1 MRHVLFDSTGRLRNG
16 WWALAFIAL
25 LVPLM
30 IGQYWLQTLLRYI
43 GVPRGGWQLGLVTL
57 ATFACTWACTR
68 LRREPLTSV
77 GFRLDRRWLREVG
90 LGTALGIGQML
101 AAVSMIAA
109 LGGVRMELNPEWSR
123 WALVSGSLLFV
134 VVAIQEEVLFR
145 GFLFQRLRDGLGAWP
160 ALLVLAA
167 LFTLAHEDNP
177 GMEPATQ
184 LVATLDLAL
193 GGIVL
198 GLAYLRTRSLALPI
212 GIHFGWNWMQGSILG
227 FAVSGTAASGVLHPT
242 ILGRSEWLTGGAFGV
257 EASVFSVV
265 VDTCA
270 LVLLLCWK
278 PGAAAPEP
286 AASSDLGALGVL
298 AVQFPSGIRST
309 DTE

>member
-30 IGQYWLQTLLRYI
+30 IGQYWLQTLLRYV
-43 GVPRGGWQLGLVTL
+43 GVPSGGWQLGLVTL

-68 LRREPLTSV
+68 LRREPLASV
-77 GFRLDRRWLREVG
+77 GFRLDRRWMREVG
-90 LGTALGIGQML
+90 VGTAIGIGQVL
-101 AAVSMIAA
+101 AAVSMIWA
-109 LGGVRMELNPEWSR
+109 LGGVRMGLNPEWSL
-123 WALVSGSLLFV
+123 WALASGSLLFV
-134 VVAIQEEVLFR
+134 LVALQEEVLFR

-160 ALLVLAA
+160 ALLLLAT
-167 LFTLAHEDNP
+167 LFAVSHGDNP
-177 GMEPATQ
+177 GMEATTT
-184 LVATLDLAL
+184 LVATLDMTL

-212 GIHFGWNWMQGSILG
+212 GIHLGWNWMQGSILG
-227 FAVSGTAASGVLHPT
+227 FAVSGTTASGVLHPT
-242 ILGRSEWLTGGAFGV
+242 ILGQSEWLTGGAFGM

-265 VDTCA
+265 VDTST

-278 PGAAAPEP
+278 PRGATPEP
-286 AASSDLGALGVL
+286 AANPDLALA
-298 AVQFPSGIRST
+298 AVG
-309 DTE
+309 